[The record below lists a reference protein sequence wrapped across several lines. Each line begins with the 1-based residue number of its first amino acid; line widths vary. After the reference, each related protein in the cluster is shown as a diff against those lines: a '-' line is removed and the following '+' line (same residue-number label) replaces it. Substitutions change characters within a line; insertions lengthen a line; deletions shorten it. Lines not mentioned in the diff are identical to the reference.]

1 MAKLEEGYRVFEYNG
16 QNYGVPKDL
25 SDEEAR
31 RQIENFLG
39 AEANE
44 EPALPSYFGEAGRE
58 GKTRVSAERTVDPET
73 ESEGF
78 VQEIAEGAAAGV
90 IKAGQ
95 GIGELLALPSD
106 YFFET
111 DYANRIQEESE
122 ALQDYLG
129 LDPVGLPGQLAEV
142 ATQFILPG
150 GLAAKAAVRMSR
162 LGRLD
167 QAARR
172 GRASIG
178 TQAGRVRVL
187 SKAERRALLAQQAGA
202 ATLADTIVASDGTAT
217 IGDWVEGGPTLTDKN
232 IGLTGSEEAVRLLQN
247 KLKLGVEAGALFAS
261 FPTAVKAL
269 GIMGKPV
276 ADVAGAGLEAVVVP
290 TAVKLRAAAEAAGN
304 SRLAAAISETQV
316 NDSILKLTKGRP
328 GTTVGDVYQG
338 LMARFRFRGNLS
350 QDTAEV
356 RAGMQGYLDSVATK
370 AGRTM
375 KQLEDSIDKELGTST
390 RLGRFMRGRSTA
402 LERTEILNG
411 IYRFLT
417 EETPEGRQAMLQS
430 LPTDQ
435 IRRAAQKMRN
445 QIDDLTLDI
454 SQSRYFTQE
463 LGEDAQAEILA
474 NLGSYLRKKYRV
486 FDDPDA
492 YFGNQ
497 SRGIRPSEEYIQ
509 NRNAASNLL
518 SDPNNYNST
527 RELYSKIVRPLGEGE
542 ELGIRTDGG
551 VAPQFVDEILNTLAN
566 RYRKKIGVGLE
577 DKVSGRVIRDKLKT
591 GLLSPR
597 RVDNEA
603 IRLILGE
610 IKNPTE
616 AFAATMAD
624 MSEFIAKERFYSFM
638 DSTKVLDPNLVQG
651 GRLADDS
658 DIISGDVYNRLN
670 AEEKAKYVELTEDG
684 TGTLQSRSRKDNLDD
699 SGNPVS
705 SGETWVK
712 RGVYNDLTR
721 STWYE
726 NAPVINLA
734 YSTFMLGKGFAQ
746 KAATVFSPVTQ
757 VRNVTSAA
765 LFAAAN
771 GNWGR
776 GANVGESMSLVLE
789 NIRKSAPEDRAKF
802 YQMLQEEGIIG
813 TQAQIREIDR
823 IIDDGL
829 AVTRGGDFDQF
840 GVNLAQKKARG
851 TLGQFVH
858 SIDKGARDLY
868 QGGDDIWKIYSF
880 DFERSKL
887 LNAFGGNEQL
897 AERYARQRGFKD
909 LNGYAADIVKNTVP
923 NYDRV
928 PQFVKD
934 LRKLPIG
941 NFVAFPAEIVR
952 TTTNILQRSID
963 EVQEG
968 RRMMEEGRLIME
980 RGGNSNMYDTGQK
993 LRDIGRRRLTGLTLT
1008 TTTAGPAV
1016 QQFAMFM
1023 TNTTAEA
1030 IDALREISPPWSQNS
1045 TLVPTSVD
1053 KDGQIT
1059 GYVDYS
1065 FFNPYD
1071 YLKRPVSAVLNAVN
1085 KGDELDL
1092 NAAQIATDAGIQ
1104 MLSEML
1110 SPFAEEA
1117 IFAERLA
1124 DVTLRQGRTRTGAR
1138 VWNEG
1143 DVDSIGT
1150 KMGKSFVHV
1159 AEALNP
1165 GIVRETFGELA
1176 KVDPRTTKIERS
1188 FILGGDLEMNGR
1200 IATAF
1205 GAGVDDRGN
1214 VRQIG
1219 EEVARLFTGIGE
1231 YKVTPKRALMYRGLE
1246 YNTEAR
1252 RPQSLFNRALRT
1264 GENSPLAAENVIEA
1278 YRNMNE
1284 RAYVI
1289 QNKMHRLIK
1298 KMEALGMDKADIR
1311 RELKKQKIAN
1321 WEAVYSG
1328 NFTPVDIPKQITTQV
1343 NRAQRS
1349 FGGDMVPQEELAKIR
1364 QEFQNRK
1371 LSEILPEGEEPLGF
1385 KPRTLLEMRRSILDQ
1400 TSQVETSEEPVA
1412 AAVPPPSAAQAGA
1425 APAPTVAP
1433 APNTANL
1440 DPSLL
1445 GDNPIDAQRNLQI
1458 AQRIR

>member
-1 MAKLEEGYRVFEYNG
+1 MAKLQEGYRVFQYNG
-16 QNYGVPKDL
+16 KNYGVPEDM
-25 SDEEAR
+25 SDEEAL
-31 RQIENFLG
+31 RQVQDFVG
-39 AEANE
+39 EADE
-44 EPALPSYFGEAGRE
+44 APRLPSYFGEADTE

-78 VQEIAEGAAAGV
+78 MQEIAEGVGAGL

-95 GIGELLALPSD
+95 GLAELAVLPSD
-106 YFFET
+106 FIFDT

-129 LDPVGLPGQLAEV
+129 LDPVGLPGELAEV

-150 GLAAKAAVRMSR
+150 GIAAKAAVRLSR
-162 LGRLD
+162 LGRLER
-167 QAARR
+167 AARQ

-178 TQAGRVRVL
+178 GPTRAITKG
-187 SKAERRALLAQQAGA
+187 ERRILLAQQAGA
-202 ATLADTIVASDGTAT
+202 ATVADVMVASDGTAS
-217 IGDWVEGGPTLTDKN
+217 IGDFIEGGPTLTNKN
-232 IGLTGSEEAVRLLQN
+232 VGLTGSEEALRLLEN
-247 KLKLGVEAGALFAS
+247 KLKIGAEAGGLFAAL
-261 FPTAVKAL
+261 PYAIKGL
-269 GIMGKPV
+269 GIMGKPI
-276 ADVAGAGLEAVVVP
+276 ADVTGAGLEAVVVP
-290 TAVKLRAAAEAAGN
+290 TATKLRAAAEAAGN
-304 SRLAAAISETQV
+304 SSLAKSIADTQV
-316 NDSILKLTKGRP
+316 SDTILKLTKGRP

-338 LMARFRFRGNLS
+338 LLARFRFRGNLAG
-350 QDTAEV
+350 DVAEV
-356 RAGMQGYLDSVATK
+356 RGGMQGYLDSVATK

-375 KQLEDSIDKELGTST
+375 KQLEDAIDKELRTDT

-402 LERTEILNG
+402 LERTEILNNV
-411 IYRFLT
+411 YRFLT
-417 EETPEGRQAMLQS
+417 EETAEGRQAMLQS
-430 LPTDQ
+430 LPTPRV
-435 IRRAAQKMRN
+435 RRAAQRMRN

-454 SQSRYFTQE
+454 SQSRYFQQE
-463 LGEDAQAEILA
+463 LGEDVQAEILA

-486 FDDPDA
+486 FEDPDA

-497 SRGIRPSEEYIQ
+497 SRGVRPSQEYIQ
-509 NRNAASNLL
+509 NRNAAFNLL
-518 SDPNNYNST
+518 ANPQNYNST
-527 RELYSKIVRPLGEGE
+527 KELYSKIVRPLGEGE
-542 ELGIRTDGG
+542 ELGVATDGG
-551 VAPQFVDEILNTLAN
+551 VAQQFVNEILDTIAN

-591 GLLSPR
+591 GLLAPR

-603 IRLILGE
+603 IRLMLGE

-638 DSTKVLDPNLVQG
+638 DSTKVVDPNLVQG

-658 DIISGDVYNRLN
+658 DIIGGDVYNRLS

-684 TGTLQSRSRKDNLDD
+684 TGTLQSRSRKNNLDD
-699 SGNPVS
+699 DGNPIS
-705 SGETWVK
+705 TGETWVK
-712 RGVYNDLTR
+712 RGVYNDITR

-726 NAPVINLA
+726 TTPILNLA
-734 YSTFMLGKGFAQ
+734 YSGFMLGKGFAQ

-789 NIRKSAPEDRAKF
+789 NIRRTAPEKRAEF

-829 AVTRGGDFDQF
+829 AVTRGGEFDQY

-851 TLGQFVH
+851 KLGQFIS

-887 LNAFGGNEQL
+887 LNAFNGNEQL
-897 AERYARQRGFKD
+897 AERYARQRGFTG
-909 LNGYAADIVKNTVP
+909 LNNYAANIVKNTVP

-928 PQFVKD
+928 PQFIKD
-934 LRKLPIG
+934 IRKLPVG

-952 TTTNILQRSID
+952 TTTNILKNSID
-963 EVQEG
+963 EIQEG
-968 RRMMEEGRLIME
+968 RRMMDEGRQIME
-980 RGGNSNMYDTGQK
+980 RGGDSTMYDAGQK
-993 LRDIGRRRLTGLTLT
+993 MRDIGRRRLTGLTLT
-1008 TTTAGPAV
+1008 TTVTGPAL
-1016 QQFAMFM
+1016 QEFAMLM
-1023 TNTTAEA
+1023 TNTTSEA
-1030 IDALREISPPWSQNS
+1030 IDALRELSPPWSQNS
-1045 TLVPTSVD
+1045 TLIPTSVD

-1059 GYVDYS
+1059 GYVDFS

-1071 YLKRPVSAVLNAVN
+1071 YLKRPVSAVLNEVN
-1085 KGDELDL
+1085 KGKELDL
-1092 NAAQIATDAGIQ
+1092 DANEIATNAGLQ

-1117 IFAERLA
+1117 IFAERIA
-1124 DVTLRQGRTRTGAR
+1124 DVTVRNGVTRTGAR

-1150 KMGKSFVHV
+1150 KMAKSFVHI
-1159 AEALNP
+1159 AESLNP

-1176 KVDPRTTKIERS
+1176 KVDPSTTKIERS

-1200 IATAF
+1200 IATAI
-1205 GAGVDDRGN
+1205 GAGVDNRGN

-1219 EEVARLFTGIGE
+1219 EELARLFTGIGE

-1252 RPQSLFNRALRT
+1252 KPQSLFNRALRT
-1264 GENSPLAAENVIEA
+1264 GEVSPLSANNVVEA

-1284 RAYVI
+1284 RAFVI

-1298 KMEALGMDKADIR
+1298 KMEALGMKKEDIR
-1311 RELKKQKIAN
+1311 RELQAQKIAN
-1321 WEAVYSG
+1321 WEALYNGV
-1328 NFTPVDIPKQITTQV
+1328 FTPVQLPNDIIAQV

-1349 FGGDMVPQEELAKIR
+1349 YGGDMVPVNDLAKIM
-1364 QEFQNRK
+1364 QEFKAMK
-1371 LSEILPEGEEPLGF
+1371 LTDFLPEGEQPLGSKPISVF
-1385 KPRTLLEMRRSILDQ
+1385 KFRTGMVEPDQ
-1400 TSQVETSEEPVA
+1400 QTDQPIA
-1412 AAVPPPSAAQAGA
+1412 AAVPPPAAAQAGA
-1425 APAPTVAP
+1425 APAQTAVP
-1433 APNTANL
+1433 ASPTANL

-1445 GDNPIDAQRNLQI
+1445 GGNPDDMMKNLQI
-1458 AQRIR
+1458 RQRMMG

>member
-1 MAKLEEGYRVFEYNG
+1 MAKLQEGYRVFEHNG
-16 QNYGVPKDL
+16 KNYGVPQNI

-31 RQIENFLG
+31 KQIEQMLSS
-39 AEANE
+39 ENE
-44 EPALPSYFGEAGRE
+44 EPSLPPSFRKAE
-58 GKTRVSAERTVDPET
+58 GTRVTSERTVDPET

-78 VQEIAEGAAAGV
+78 MQEIAEGVGAGA

-106 YFFET
+106 YFFDT
-111 DYANRIQEESE
+111 DYANKIQEESE

-129 LDPVGLPGQLAEV
+129 LDPVGIPGQLAEV

-150 GLAAKAAVRMSR
+150 GIAAKAAVRLSR

-167 QAARR
+167 RAVRQ

-178 TQAGRVRVL
+178 GPTRAITKGERRVL
-187 SKAERRALLAQQAGA
+187 QAQQVGA
-202 ATLADTIVASDGTAT
+202 AALADAVVANDGTLT
-217 IGDWVEGGPTLTDKN
+217 IGDFVEGGPTLTDKN
-232 IGLTGSEEAVRLLQN
+232 VGLTGSEEALRLLEN
-247 KLKLGVEAGALFAS
+247 KLKVGAEAGALFAS
-261 FPTAVKAL
+261 IPYAIKGL

-290 TAVKLRAAAEAAGN
+290 TATRLKAAAEAAGN
-304 SRLAAAISETQV
+304 SRLAASIAETPV
-316 NDSILKLTKGRP
+316 NDTILRLSKGRP

-350 QDTAEV
+350 QDAAEV
-356 RAGMQGYLDSVATK
+356 RAGMQGYLDSIATK

-375 KQLEDSIDKELGTST
+375 KQLEDSIDKELGTDT
-390 RLGRFMRGRSTA
+390 RLGRFLRGRTTS
-402 LERTEILNG
+402 LERTEILDSV
-411 IYRFLT
+411 YKFLT
-417 EETPEGRQAMLQS
+417 AETPEARAALLGQ
-430 LPTDQ
+430 LPTASVK
-435 IRRAAQKMRN
+435 RAAQRMRT
-445 QIDDLTLDI
+445 QIDDLTQEI
-454 SQSRYFTQE
+454 SQSQYFRTE
-463 LGEDAQAEILA
+463 LGEDVQQEILA

-492 YFGNQ
+492 YFGNPTKN
-497 SRGIRPSEEYIQ
+497 IAPSQEYIR
-509 NRNAASNLL
+509 NRRAAVGLL
-518 SDPNNYNST
+518 SDPTNYNST
-527 RELYSKIVRPLGEGE
+527 KELYKKVVRPLGEGE
-542 ELGIRTDGG
+542 ELGVTTDGG
-551 VAPQFVDEILNTLAN
+551 VAPQFVEEIVNALAN
-566 RYRKKIGVGLE
+566 RYRKKIGVGIE

-591 GLLSPR
+591 GLLSAR

-624 MSEFIAKERFYSFM
+624 MSDFIAKERFYSFM
-638 DSTKVLDPNLVQG
+638 NSSKVIDPSLVQG
-651 GRLADDS
+651 GRLADEADV
-658 DIISGDVYNRLN
+658 IGGDVYNRLSP
-670 AEEKAKYVELTEDG
+670 EEKARYVELTEEG

-699 SGNPVS
+699 DGNPIA

-712 RGVYNDLTR
+712 RGVYNDMTR
-721 STWYE
+721 GTWYDSL
-726 NAPVINLA
+726 PVINML
-734 YSTFMLGKGFAQ
+734 YGGFMLGKGFAQ

-757 VRNVTSAA
+757 VRNVTSAS

-776 GANVGESMSLVLE
+776 GANVGESVSIVLE
-789 NIRKSAPEDRAKF
+789 NIRRTAPEKRAEF

-823 IIDDGL
+823 IIDDGVQ
-829 AVTRGGDFDQF
+829 VTRRGEFDQM

-851 TLGQFVH
+851 ALGQFVH

-880 DFERSKL
+880 DFERSKI
-887 LNAFGGNEQL
+887 LNAFNGNEDL
-897 AERYARQRGFKD
+897 AERFARRKGFKS
-909 LNGYAADIVKNTVP
+909 LNSYAADIVKNTVP

-928 PQFVKD
+928 PQAIRD
-934 LRKLPIG
+934 IRKLPVG
-941 NFVAFPAEIVR
+941 NFVAFPAEILR
-952 TTTNILQRSID
+952 TTTNILKRSID

-968 RRMMEEGRLIME
+968 RRMMDEGREIMA
-980 RGGNSNMYDTGQK
+980 RGGDSTMYDTGQK

-1008 TTTAGPAV
+1008 TSVTGPAL
-1016 QQFAMFM
+1016 QNFAMFM
-1023 TNTTAEA
+1023 TGTTMDA

-1045 TLVPTSVD
+1045 TLIPTSVD

-1059 GYVDYS
+1059 GYVDFS

-1071 YLKRPVSAVLNAVN
+1071 YIKRPVSAVLNQVN
-1085 KGDELDL
+1085 KGQELEL
-1092 NAAQIATDAGIQ
+1092 NADEIAANAGID

-1124 DVTLRQGRTRTGAR
+1124 DITVRGGRTRTGSR

-1143 DVDSIGT
+1143 DVDSRGT
-1150 KMGKSFVHV
+1150 KIAKSFAHV
-1159 AEALNP
+1159 AESLNP
-1165 GIVRETFGELA
+1165 GIVRESFGEIF
-1176 KVDPRTTKIERS
+1176 KVDPRTTELERS

-1200 IATAF
+1200 IATAI
-1205 GAGVDDRGN
+1205 GAGVDSRGN
-1214 VRQIG
+1214 VRQVG
-1219 EEVARLFTGIGE
+1219 EELARLFTGIGE

-1264 GENSPLAAENVIEA
+1264 GENSPLSSDNVIQA

-1284 RAYVI
+1284 RAYII

-1298 KMEALGMDKADIR
+1298 KMEALGMSKTEIR
-1311 RELKKQKIAN
+1311 KELKAQKIAN
-1321 WEAVYSG
+1321 WESVYAG
-1328 NFTPVDIPKQITTQV
+1328 RFTPVDIPNNITTQV

-1349 FGGDMVPQEELAKIR
+1349 FGGDMVPVNELARIR
-1364 QEFQNRK
+1364 QEYLKRDLSQN
-1371 LSEILPEGEEPLGF
+1371 LPDDEQPLGYRP
-1385 KPRTLLEMRRSILDQ
+1385 KTLLEMRRSILDQ
-1400 TSQVETSEEPVA
+1400 TSQAETPQEPVA
-1412 AAVPPPSAAQAGA
+1412 AAVPPPAAAQAGA
-1425 APAPTVAP
+1425 TPAPQQVAP
-1433 APNTANL
+1433 ASTTTNL

-1445 GDNPIDAQRNLQI
+1445 GDNPVDIQRNLEI
-1458 AQRIR
+1458 RQRMQG

>member
-1 MAKLEEGYRVFEYNG
+1 MAKLQEGYRVFQYNG
-16 QNYGVPKDL
+16 KNYGVPEDL
-25 SDEEAR
+25 SDDEAR
-31 RQIENFLG
+31 RQVEDFLG
-39 AEANE
+39 METEE
-44 EPALPSYFGEAGRE
+44 EPTLPSYFGEAGRE

-78 VQEIAEGAAAGV
+78 MQEIAEGTAAGI

-95 GIGELLALPSD
+95 GLGELIALPSD
-106 YFFET
+106 YFFDT
-111 DYANRIQEESE
+111 DYANKIQEESE
-122 ALQDYLG
+122 ALQEYLG
-129 LDPVGLPGQLAEV
+129 LDPVGVPGQLAEV
-142 ATQFILPG
+142 AAQFILPG
-150 GLAAKAAVRMSR
+150 GLAAKAAVRLSR

-167 QAARR
+167 RAARQ

-178 TQAGRVRVL
+178 GPTRIL
-187 SKAERRALLAQQAGA
+187 SKGERRLLLAQQAGA
-202 ATLADTIVASDGTAT
+202 ATVADIMVTSDGTAS
-217 IGDWVEGGPTLTDKN
+217 IGDFVEGGPTLTNKN
-232 IGLTGSEEAVRLLQN
+232 VGLTGSEEAVRLLEN
-247 KLKLGVEAGALFAS
+247 KLKIGAEAGSLFTA
-261 FPTAVKAL
+261 FPYAIKGL
-269 GIMGKPV
+269 SIMGKPV
-276 ADVAGAGLEAVVVP
+276 ADIAGAGLEAVVVP
-290 TAVKLRAAAEAAGN
+290 TVTKLRTAAEVAGN
-304 SRLAAAISETQV
+304 SRLAESIGNTQV
-316 NDSILKLTKGRP
+316 NDTILKLTKGRP

-338 LMARFRFRGNLS
+338 LMARFRFRGNLAE
-350 QDTAEV
+350 DAAEV
-356 RAGMQGYLDSVATK
+356 RGGMQGYLDSVATK

-375 KQLEDSIDKELGTST
+375 KQLEDAVDKELGTNT
-390 RLGRFMRGRSTA
+390 RLGRFMRSRSTA
-402 LERTEILNG
+402 LERTEILNSV
-411 IYRFLT
+411 YRFLT
-417 EETPEGRQAMLQS
+417 EETPEGRQALLNS
-430 LPTDQ
+430 LPTSQ
-435 IRRAAQKMRN
+435 VRRAAQRMRN

-486 FDDPDA
+486 FEDPDA

-497 SRGIRPSEEYIQ
+497 SRGVRPSQEYIQ

-518 SDPNNYNST
+518 SDSNNYNST
-527 RELYSKIVRPLGEGE
+527 RDLYSKIVRPLGEGE

-551 VAPQFVDEILNTLAN
+551 VAPQFVNEILDTIAN
-566 RYRKKIGVGLE
+566 RYRKKVGIGLE

-591 GLLSPR
+591 GLLAPR

-603 IRLILGE
+603 IRLMLGE

-638 DSTKVLDPNLVQG
+638 DSTKVVDPSLVQG
-651 GRLADDS
+651 GRLANDS
-658 DIISGDVYNRLN
+658 DVIGGDVYNRL
-670 AEEKAKYVELTEDG
+670 AVEEKAKYVELTEDG
-684 TGTLQSRSRKDNLDD
+684 TGTLQSRSRKNNLDD
-699 SGNPVS
+699 NGDPIST
-705 SGETWVK
+705 GETWVK
-712 RGVYNDLTR
+712 RGVYNDITR

-726 NAPVINLA
+726 TAPIINLA

-789 NIRKSAPEDRAKF
+789 NIRRTAPEKRAEF
-802 YQMLQEEGIIG
+802 YQMLQENGIIG

-829 AVTRGGDFDQF
+829 AVTRGGEFDQY

-851 TLGQFVH
+851 KLGQFIS

-887 LNAFGGNEQL
+887 INAFRGNEEL
-897 AERYARQRGFKD
+897 AERYARQRGFRD
-909 LNGYAADIVKNTVP
+909 LNDYAADIVKNTVP

-952 TTTNILQRSID
+952 TTTNILKRSVD
-963 EVQEG
+963 EIQEG
-968 RRMMEEGRLIME
+968 RQMMEEGRQIMQ
-980 RGGNSNMYDTGQK
+980 RGGDSTMYDTGQN

-1016 QQFAMFM
+1016 QQFGMLM

-1030 IDALREISPPWSQNS
+1030 IDALREIAPPWSQNS
-1045 TLVPTSVD
+1045 TLIPTSVD

-1059 GYVDYS
+1059 GFIDFS

-1071 YLKRPVSAVLNAVN
+1071 YLRRPVAAILNEVN
-1085 KGDELDL
+1085 KGNELDL
-1092 NAAQIATDAGIQ
+1092 NAAEISTNAGIQ

-1117 IFAERLA
+1117 IFAERIA

-1150 KMGKSFVHV
+1150 KMAKSFVHI
-1159 AEALNP
+1159 AESLNP
-1165 GIVRETFGELA
+1165 GIVRETFGEIA
-1176 KVDPRTTKIERS
+1176 KVDPRTTKVERS

-1200 IATAF
+1200 IATAL
-1205 GAGVDDRGN
+1205 GAGVDSRGN
-1214 VRQIG
+1214 VRQVG

-1231 YKVTPKRALMYRGLE
+1231 YKVTPQRALMYRGLE

-1264 GENSPLAAENVIEA
+1264 GENSPLKADNVIEA

-1284 RAYVI
+1284 RAFVI

-1298 KMEALGMDKADIR
+1298 KMEALGMKKSEIR
-1311 RELKKQKIAN
+1311 RELQKQKIAD

-1328 NFTPVDIPKQITTQV
+1328 KFTPVDIPKNITTQV
-1343 NRAQRS
+1343 NKAQRS
-1349 FGGDMVPQEELAKIR
+1349 FGGDMVPQNELAKIR
-1364 QEFQNRK
+1364 QEFESMK
-1371 LSEILPEGEEPLGF
+1371 LTESLPEGEEPLGY
-1385 KPRTLLEMRRSILDQ
+1385 KPKTLLEMRRSILDE
-1400 TSQVETSEEPVA
+1400 TSQLETLEQPVA
-1412 AAVPPPSAAQAGA
+1412 AAVPPPAAAQAGA
-1425 APAPTVAP
+1425 APAQMAVP
-1433 APNTANL
+1433 APTTANL

-1445 GDNPIDAQRNLQI
+1445 GSNPIDAMRNLQI
-1458 AQRIR
+1458 AQRTR

>member
-1 MAKLEEGYRVFEYNG
+1 MAKLQEGYRVFRYNG
-16 QNYGVPKDL
+16 KNYGVPKEL
-25 SDEEAR
+25 SDDEAR
-31 RQIENFLG
+31 RQVEDFLG
-39 AEANE
+39 IETEE

-78 VQEIAEGAAAGV
+78 LQEIAEGVGAGA

-106 YFFET
+106 YFFDT

-150 GLAAKAAVRMSR
+150 GLAAKAAVRLSR

-167 QAARR
+167 RAVRQ

-178 TQAGRVRVL
+178 GPTRAITKG
-187 SKAERRALLAQQAGA
+187 ERRILQAQQVGA
-202 ATLADTIVASDGTAT
+202 AGLADTIVASDGTMT
-217 IGDWVEGGPTLTDKN
+217 IGDFVEGGPTLTDKSV
-232 IGLTGSEEAVRLLQN
+232 GLTGKEEALRLLEN
-247 KLKLGVEAGALFAS
+247 KLKIGAEASALFAGV
-261 FPTAVKAL
+261 PYAIKGLA
-269 GIMGKPV
+269 IMGKPV
-276 ADVAGAGLEAVVVP
+276 ADITGAGLEAVAVP
-290 TAVKLRAAAEAAGN
+290 TVTKLRAAAEAAGN
-304 SRLAAAISETQV
+304 SRLAESIANTQV
-316 NDSILKLTKGRP
+316 NDTILKLTKGRP

-338 LMARFRFRGNLS
+338 LMARFRFRGNLAE
-350 QDTAEV
+350 DVAEV
-356 RAGMQGYLDSVATK
+356 RGGMQGYLDSVATK

-375 KQLEDSIDKELGTST
+375 KQLEDAIDKELGTNT

-402 LERTEILNG
+402 LERAEILNSV
-411 IYRFLT
+411 YRFLT
-417 EETPEGRQAMLQS
+417 EETPEGRQALLNS
-430 LPTDQ
+430 LPTPQ
-435 IRRAAQKMRN
+435 VRRAAQRMRR

-454 SQSRYFTQE
+454 SQSRYFTQQ
-463 LGEDAQAEILA
+463 LGEDAQEEILS

-492 YFGNQ
+492 YFGN
-497 SRGIRPSEEYIQ
+497 SSKNIRPSQEYIQ

-518 SDPNNYNST
+518 SDPANYNT
-527 RELYSKIVRPLGEGE
+527 TKDLYQKIVRPLGEGE

-551 VAPQFVDEILNTLAN
+551 VAPQFVDEILDSIAN
-566 RYRKKIGVGLE
+566 KYRKKVGVGLE
-577 DKVSGRVIRDKLKT
+577 DKVSGRIIRDKLKT
-591 GLLSPR
+591 GLLAPR

-603 IRLILGE
+603 IRLMLGE
-610 IKNPTE
+610 IKNPVD

-658 DIISGDVYNRLN
+658 DIIGGDVYNRL
-670 AEEKAKYVELTEDG
+670 APEEKAKYVELTEDG
-684 TGTLQSRSRKDNLDD
+684 TGTLQSRSRKNNLDD
-699 SGNPVS
+699 DGNPIS
-705 SGETWVK
+705 TGETWVK
-712 RGVYNDLTR
+712 RGVYNDITR

-726 NAPVINLA
+726 TAPIINLL

-746 KAATVFSPVTQ
+746 KAATVFSPITQ
-757 VRNVTSAA
+757 IRNVTSAA

-776 GANVGESMSLVLE
+776 GANVGESVSLVLE
-789 NIRKSAPEDRAKF
+789 NLRRTAPEKRAEF
-802 YQMLQEEGIIG
+802 YQMLQENGIIG

-829 AVTRGGDFDQF
+829 AVTRGGEFDQY

-851 TLGQFVH
+851 KLGQFIS

-887 LNAFGGNEQL
+887 INAFRGNKEL
-897 AERYARQRGFKD
+897 AERYARQRGFRD
-909 LNGYAADIVKNTVP
+909 LNDYAADIVKNTVP

-941 NFVAFPAEIVR
+941 NFIAFPAEIVR
-952 TTTNILQRSID
+952 TTTNILKRSVD

-968 RRMMEEGRLIME
+968 RRIMEEGRQIMQS
-980 RGGNSNMYDTGQK
+980 GGDNTRYLQGQA

-1008 TTTAGPAV
+1008 TSVAGPAV
-1016 QQFAMFM
+1016 QQFGMYM
-1023 TNTTAEA
+1023 TGVTAEA
-1030 IDALREISPPWSQNS
+1030 LDALREIAPPWSQNS
-1045 TLVPTSVD
+1045 TLIPTSVD

-1071 YLKRPVSAVLNAVN
+1071 YLKRPIAGILNEIN
-1085 KGDELDL
+1085 KGNELNL
-1092 NAAQIATDAGIQ
+1092 NAAEIATNAGIQ

-1110 SPFAEEA
+1110 SPFAEES
-1117 IFAERLA
+1117 IFAERIA
-1124 DVTLRQGRTRTGAR
+1124 DVVGRQGRTRTGAR

-1143 DVDSIGT
+1143 DVDSVGT
-1150 KMGKSFVHV
+1150 KIAKSFIHI
-1159 AEALNP
+1159 AESLNP

-1176 KVDPRTTKIERS
+1176 KVDPETTKIERS

-1200 IATAF
+1200 IAVAL
-1205 GAGVDDRGN
+1205 GAGSDNRGN

-1219 EEVARLFTGIGE
+1219 EEVVRLFTGIGE

-1246 YNTEAR
+1246 YNDEAR
-1252 RPQSLFNRALRT
+1252 KPQSLFNRALRT
-1264 GENSPLAAENVIEA
+1264 GEVSPLSANNVLEA

-1284 RAYVI
+1284 RAFVI
-1289 QNKMHRLIK
+1289 QNKMHRLIR
-1298 KMEALGMDKADIR
+1298 KMEALGMKKSEIR
-1311 RELKKQKIAN
+1311 RELQKQKIAN
-1321 WEAVYSG
+1321 WEAVYDG
-1328 NFTPVDIPKQITTQV
+1328 QFTPVRIPDNIVVQV
-1343 NRAQRS
+1343 NRAQRDY
-1349 FGGDMVPQEELAKIR
+1349 GGDMVPVNQLAQIR
-1364 QEFQNRK
+1364 NEFQNMK
-1371 LSEILPEGEEPLGF
+1371 LTEFLPEGEEPLGY
-1385 KPRTLLEMRRSILDQ
+1385 KPKTLLEMRRSILDE
-1400 TSQVETSEEPVA
+1400 TSQLETPEQPVA
-1412 AAVPPPSAAQAGA
+1412 AAVPPPAAAQAGA
-1425 APAPTVAP
+1425 APAQMAVP
-1433 APNTANL
+1433 APPTANL

-1445 GDNPIDAQRNLQI
+1445 GDNPVERERNLQI
-1458 AQRIR
+1458 AQRTR